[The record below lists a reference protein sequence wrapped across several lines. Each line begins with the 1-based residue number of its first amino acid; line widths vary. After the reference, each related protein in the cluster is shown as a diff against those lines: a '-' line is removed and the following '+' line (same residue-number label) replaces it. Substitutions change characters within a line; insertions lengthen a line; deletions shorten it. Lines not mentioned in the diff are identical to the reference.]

1 MLLFLLTM
9 SVEAAYPE
17 TGESTLKV
25 SVVQQ
30 GTTCKGVV
38 KDAAGETIIGASVVA
53 KGTTNGTITGINGD
67 FSLNNVKTGDIIV
80 VSFVG
85 YQTQEIKFTGQSLNI
100 ILKDN
105 TQTLDEVVV
114 VAFGTQKKVNVT
126 GSVFTVGAKEISA
139 RPVNSTIEALQGMVP
154 GMNISTGD
162 GGGSLG
168 SDKKFNIRGVGTI
181 GAGSKVEPLVLI
193 DGMEGDM
200 NAINPQDIENISVL
214 KDAAAS
220 SIYGSRAPGGVI
232 LITTKKGKSGKTV
245 VNYNNNFRFVSPLNM
260 PEMADSYNFAL
271 AVNDQLTNG
280 GQTPMYSATKLQQ
293 ILDFQAGKSTQYMW
307 PTDAGRW
314 NSFDDPQRQD
324 VMPTGNTDWLKT
336 LFGNSFTHEHSLS
349 VNGGT
354 DKIQYYLSANYL
366 DQGGLLK
373 FGDDNKQR
381 YSFTA
386 KINADLTKWLKISYS
401 MRFNRTDYEAPS
413 FAGGDIKSNVFYFDV
428 CRYWPVIPVV
438 DPNGFYT
445 VESKIYQLTEGG
457 RYKSQKDVMAHQ
469 LAFIVEPIKD
479 WKINVEL
486 NYRSNYNFNHTDYQ
500 TVYGYDVSKNPYII
514 ANQTSSVTEYAYK
527 SNFFN
532 PNIFTE
538 YGKSLES
545 GHNFKVML
553 GFQSELFKQRDITAS
568 QDGIMSEVA
577 TLNTT
582 QTNAQN
588 RGGYSEW
595 ATAGF
600 FGRVNYDYKGR
611 YLAEVNMRYDGTS
624 RFLRDN
630 RWNLFPSFSLGWNM
644 AREAFFEDLTDL
656 ISTFKIRGS
665 WGELGNQNTD
675 NWYPFYRT
683 IDINKDQW
691 GNYALGSWLV
701 NGVKPNISK
710 ESALVSSLLTW
721 EKTQTL
727 DLGFDLSML
736 NNRLNVTFDYFQRKS
751 KNMVGPAP
759 ELPNLLGIAVPKV
772 NNLDMTSKG
781 WEIQVNWRDQIRD
794 FKYGVTLSL
803 SDNQVVIDKY
813 PNPSNTILDKDNN
826 NTYYAGAHVGDI
838 WGFQTIGIAKTDQEM
853 KDHLAGMP
861 NGAQDVL
868 GSGWGA
874 GDIMYADLNGDGQI
888 SRGNKTLADHGDLK
902 KIGNST
908 PRYNFGL
915 NLDAAWKGFDL
926 KLFFQGTMKRD
937 YMPGSGS
944 TMFWGAVGYWQT
956 NFFKPHLDYFRG
968 EDTTNPLGANLG
980 GYYPR
985 PLENDRNRNPQTG
998 YLQNAAYCRLK
1009 NVTLGYTLPKSLT
1022 EKFCVNNLR
1031 FFVSAENL
1039 FTITSLADTFDP
1051 ETVGIGNWDGCT
1063 YPLSKTVSFGLSA
1076 TF

>member
-126 GSVFTVGAKEISA
+126 GSVSTVGAKEISA

-600 FGRVNYDYKGR
+600 FGRVNYDWKERYLFTFSLRHEGSSRFGENHKWGNFPAVSVGWRISDEKFMKGLSWIDDLKVRYDYGVTGNQEIGNYNSLATYRAFGWYQYNGNRFHVWGPSKNTNSELRWEKGHNQNVGLDFSLFSHKVNGSFNYFHRKQSDLLGDYSVPVPPNLFSTIYTNVGTLRNTGFELDVTVNAVRTKDFTYSFTLVGATNNNKFVSFSNDIYKGQKYYSTCSMANPNNPG
-611 YLAEVNMRYDGTS
+611 YLQRIE
-624 RFLRDN
+624 
-630 RWNLFPSFSLGWNM
+630 
-644 AREAFFEDLTDL
+644 E
-656 ISTFKIRGS
+656 
-665 WGELGNQNTD
+665 GE
-675 NWYPFYRT
+675 R
-683 IDINKDQW
+683 I
-691 GNYALGSWLV
+691 GNYFTYRYAGVDKKGDWLIYDKKGNVIPVAQGTEEDKSVTGNGLPKFTGSMTH
-701 NGVKPNISK
+701 NFTYKN
-710 ESALVSSLLTW
+710 
-721 EKTQTL
+721 
-727 DLGFDLSML
+727 FDLSVAL
-736 NNRLNVTFDYFQRKS
+736 RGAAGFDIFNVHDFYFGLQSMTTNQLTTAYSKNAHITTGKNVITDYFIEPGDYLK
-751 KNMVGPAP
+751 
-759 ELPNLLGIAVPKV
+759 
-772 NNLDMTSKG
+772 
-781 WEIQVNWRDQIRD
+781 
-794 FKYGVTLSL
+794 
-803 SDNQVVIDKY
+803 ID
-813 PNPSNTILDKDNN
+813 
-826 NTYYAGAHVGDI
+826 
-838 WGFQTIGIAKTDQEM
+838 
-853 KDHLAGMP
+853 
-861 NGAQDVL
+861 
-868 GSGWGA
+868 
-874 GDIMYADLNGDGQI
+874 
-888 SRGNKTLADHGDLK
+888 
-902 KIGNST
+902 
-908 PRYNFGL
+908 
-915 NLDAAWKGFDL
+915 
-926 KLFFQGTMKRD
+926 
-937 YMPGSGS
+937 
-944 TMFWGAVGYWQT
+944 
-956 NFFKPHLDYFRG
+956 
-968 EDTTNPLGANLG
+968 
-980 GYYPR
+980 
-985 PLENDRNRNPQTG
+985 
-998 YLQNAAYCRLK
+998 
-1009 NVTLGYTLPKSLT
+1009 NVTLGYTMNLNKKYI
-1022 EKFCVNNLR
+1022 EKIRLFGTANNLYT
-1031 FFVSAENL
+1031 FTKFTGVDPSTYEVNGLTPGTFGGGYNYYPSAFQFIL
-1039 FTITSLADTFDP
+1039 GLQ
-1051 ETVGIGNWDGCT
+1051 
-1063 YPLSKTVSFGLSA
+1063 VSF
-1076 TF
+1076 

>member
-126 GSVFTVGAKEISA
+126 GSVSTVGAKEISA

-401 MRFNRTDYEAPS
+401 MRFNRTDY
-413 FAGGDIKSNVFYFDV
+413 
-428 CRYWPVIPVV
+428 
-438 DPNGFYT
+438 
-445 VESKIYQLTEGG
+445 
-457 RYKSQKDVMAHQ
+457 
-469 LAFIVEPIKD
+469 
-479 WKINVEL
+479 
-486 NYRSNYNFNHTDYQ
+486 
-500 TVYGYDVSKNPYII
+500 
-514 ANQTSSVTEYAYK
+514 
-527 SNFFN
+527 
-532 PNIFTE
+532 
-538 YGKSLES
+538 
-545 GHNFKVML
+545 
-553 GFQSELFKQRDITAS
+553 
-568 QDGIMSEVA
+568 
-577 TLNTT
+577 
-582 QTNAQN
+582 
-588 RGGYSEW
+588 
-595 ATAGF
+595 
-600 FGRVNYDYKGR
+600 
-611 YLAEVNMRYDGTS
+611 
-624 RFLRDN
+624 
-630 RWNLFPSFSLGWNM
+630 
-644 AREAFFEDLTDL
+644 
-656 ISTFKIRGS
+656 
-665 WGELGNQNTD
+665 
-675 NWYPFYRT
+675 
-683 IDINKDQW
+683 
-691 GNYALGSWLV
+691 
-701 NGVKPNISK
+701 
-710 ESALVSSLLTW
+710 
-721 EKTQTL
+721 
-727 DLGFDLSML
+727 
-736 NNRLNVTFDYFQRKS
+736 
-751 KNMVGPAP
+751 
-759 ELPNLLGIAVPKV
+759 
-772 NNLDMTSKG
+772 
-781 WEIQVNWRDQIRD
+781 
-794 FKYGVTLSL
+794 
-803 SDNQVVIDKY
+803 
-813 PNPSNTILDKDNN
+813 
-826 NTYYAGAHVGDI
+826 
-838 WGFQTIGIAKTDQEM
+838 
-853 KDHLAGMP
+853 
-861 NGAQDVL
+861 
-868 GSGWGA
+868 
-874 GDIMYADLNGDGQI
+874 
-888 SRGNKTLADHGDLK
+888 
-902 KIGNST
+902 
-908 PRYNFGL
+908 
-915 NLDAAWKGFDL
+915 
-926 KLFFQGTMKRD
+926 
-937 YMPGSGS
+937 
-944 TMFWGAVGYWQT
+944 
-956 NFFKPHLDYFRG
+956 
-968 EDTTNPLGANLG
+968 
-980 GYYPR
+980 
-985 PLENDRNRNPQTG
+985 
-998 YLQNAAYCRLK
+998 
-1009 NVTLGYTLPKSLT
+1009 
-1022 EKFCVNNLR
+1022 
-1031 FFVSAENL
+1031 
-1039 FTITSLADTFDP
+1039 
-1051 ETVGIGNWDGCT
+1051 
-1063 YPLSKTVSFGLSA
+1063 
-1076 TF
+1076 